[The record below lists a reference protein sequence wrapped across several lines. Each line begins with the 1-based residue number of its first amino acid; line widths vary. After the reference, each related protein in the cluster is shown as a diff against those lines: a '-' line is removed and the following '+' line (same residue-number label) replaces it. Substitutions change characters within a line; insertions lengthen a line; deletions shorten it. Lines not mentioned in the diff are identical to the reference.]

1 MLTSTTSATSRQR
14 SRARQPCSVRRLWAT
29 RLQTA
34 SLFLSAHLG
43 SGEPLQAPFHAPVST
58 IVMRSAVCQTTS
70 SAYVP
75 RLPSSSLMLTVSC
88 RLMRLIIMWN
98 GRNGSQ
104 LLVLS
109 EGGSNIVN
117 LLKIFYFQPPLRI
130 VFFRAKRLLCEK
142 NAFLGRVGKCLSIRQ
157 L

>member
-1 MLTSTTSATSRQR
+1 MRSA
-14 SRARQPCSVRRLWAT
+14 
-29 RLQTA
+29 
-34 SLFLSAHLG
+34 
-43 SGEPLQAPFHAPVST
+43 ST
-58 IVMRSAVCQTTS
+58 IVMRSTVRQTTS

-75 RLPSSSLMLTVSC
+75 RPLSSSLMLTVSC
-88 RLMRLIIMWN
+88 CLMRLIIMWN

-142 NAFLGRVGKCLSIRQ
+142 NAFLGRVGKYLSIRQ
-157 L
+157 LLFFRLLAVYLSRSGLRPDYSCVPYLTTVRYHTLGGWVGFIQLKCR

>member
-1 MLTSTTSATSRQR
+1 
-14 SRARQPCSVRRLWAT
+14 
-29 RLQTA
+29 
-34 SLFLSAHLG
+34 
-43 SGEPLQAPFHAPVST
+43 
-58 IVMRSAVCQTTS
+58 
-70 SAYVP
+70 
-75 RLPSSSLMLTVSC
+75 
-88 RLMRLIIMWN
+88 MRLIIMWN

-142 NAFLGRVGKCLSIRQ
+142 KNIYQLDSYNFFAFWRFTFHDQVSDLTIVVYPT
-157 L
+157 